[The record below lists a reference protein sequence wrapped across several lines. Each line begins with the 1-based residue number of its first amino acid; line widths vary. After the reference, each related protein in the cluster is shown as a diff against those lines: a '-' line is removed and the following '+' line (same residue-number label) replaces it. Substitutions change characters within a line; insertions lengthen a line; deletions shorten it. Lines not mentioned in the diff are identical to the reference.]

1 MKLIISID
9 NNLAEA
15 LAELAK
21 DSGTT
26 RSSLIRRM
34 LWTQYVY
41 EKQHWEKTKAAIEKK
56 PKEDLSRAIEIAG
69 VTWLK

>member
-21 DSGTT
+21 NSGTT

-41 EKQHWEKTKAAIEKK
+41 EKQHWEKLKAAIA
-56 PKEDLSRAIEIAG
+56 KEPQKNFKELKEIAN
-69 VTWLK
+69 TKWLD